1 MKYFTLEEMIP
12 CLRYKNYCPS
22 CKEGLPGI
30 STEVLENIQALVS
43 DVLVPLRERYGNFI
57 YVNSGYRCPK
67 HNREVGG
74 VPNSQ
79 HTRGEAADIRCD
91 DLPRLVGLIEEIG
104 KYDQL
109 IIYPTFVHISY
120 KRRGPNRRQKIW
132 KK

>member
-1 MKYFTLEEMIP
+1 MIP
-12 CLRYKNYCPS
+12 CLRYKNYCPG
-22 CKEGLPGI
+22 CKEGFPGI
-30 STEVLENIQALVS
+30 SSESLESIRVIINELL
-43 DVLVPLRERYGNFI
+43 DPLRERYGKPI

-79 HTRGEAADIRCD
+79 HTCGEAADIRCD
-91 DLPRLVGLIEEIG
+91 DLPRLVELIEESG